1 MDAAEMTVEE
11 FYREWNN
18 ESDTISVRTSGSTG
32 TPKLMLVEKRRMVE
46 SAEMTCRF
54 LGLTSRDSALLCM
67 PLKYIAGKMVLVRCL
82 VSGMK
87 LVSVP
92 PSGHPL
98 KNLKEIPS
106 FAAMVPMQVYNTLAV
121 EEEAEKLK
129 KVRNL
134 IIGGGP
140 VNESLAGGLKDFPN
154 AVWSTYGMT
163 ETLSH
168 IAMRRLSGPDRSE
181 YYTPLEG
188 ISLSVND
195 RNCLCIS
202 APKIC
207 EGLLHTN
214 DVVEFDES
222 HGRFRVIGRMDNVIN
237 SGGIKIQI
245 EDVENAITP
254 LTALRFAVTK
264 QTDRK
269 FGEIVVLAVAGPCT
283 ASEMNWLKDIVEAKL
298 PKYWQPR
305 RYCVVDVIPVTET
318 GKVARKALYD
328 MING

>member
-18 ESDTISVRTSGSTG
+18 EYDTITVRTSGSTG
-32 TPKLMLVEKRRMVE
+32 TPKLMNVEKCRMIE
-46 SAEMTCRF
+46 SAKMTCRY

-67 PLKYIAGKMVLVRCL
+67 PLNYIAGKMVVVRCI

-87 LVSVP
+87 LIAVP

-98 KNLKEIPS
+98 KDLKDIPS

-134 IIGGGP
+134 IIGGGA
-140 VNESLAGGLKDFPN
+140 VSKSLAAVLKDFPN

-168 IAMRRLSGPDRSE
+168 IAMRRLSGPDQSE

-188 ISLSVND
+188 IALSVND
-195 RNCLCIS
+195 KNCLCIS

-207 EGLLHTN
+207 EGLLQTN
-214 DVVEFDES
+214 DVVEFDKS
-222 HGRFRVIGRMDNVIN
+222 HRRFKVIGRTDNVIN
-237 SGGIKIQI
+237 SGGIKIHI

-254 LTALRFAVTK
+254 LTDLRFAVTK

-269 FGEIVVLAVAGPCT
+269 FGEIVVLAVARPCT
-283 ASEMNWLKDIVEAKL
+283 ASDMNRLKNVVEAKL
-298 PKYWQPR
+298 PKYWHPR
-305 RYCVVDVIPVTET
+305 RYCAVDVIPMTET